1 MVVADRYHFV
11 TIDQVSD
18 VVAGGGNRGFSTI
31 WLSFFAIIILLSM
44 HLEYVLLRQL
54 QIHVYL
60 LLLHTLSQTSK
71 HYSFDKE
78 ERAKLRDPTLFS

>member
-71 HYSFDKE
+71 HIHLIRKS
-78 ERAKLRDPTLFS
+78 ERS

>member
-60 LLLHTLSQTSK
+60 LHTLPQTSK
-71 HYSFDKE
+71 HIDKE